1 MSKNKS
7 QISVWADT
15 GVSPYKKQIL
25 LVSLVTLLLTSCK
38 VDFSP
43 NAPWR
48 DVPDVYCVIDPEED
62 TVWARVQRCFLGE
75 DNLYNYAPL
84 ADSNY
89 YAPNDISVYLLAW
102 KGRRENGV
110 QLIPTDQLVARWQ
123 FTYTERAGKPDGN
136 FPSGMQPLYYCVP
149 GARQLEVDTGCVFQ
163 LVVIKNATGDTIA
176 SSTTNLVGF
185 LDKTIRLRDTNEI
198 VLLSP
203 NSARANEF
211 GFRVG
216 CRGVIKWNT
225 VPRGRLYQPV
235 VTFFYRKNGDTLSL
249 DIPGTPLINERD
261 AQWLTSSSI
270 TSTRFFSAI
279 KNHLKD
285 NTDSL
290 FFVNNVDISILVC
303 NEDLKAY
310 ISSHQNNVTSGQEYS
325 TYTNIDG
332 GVGIF
337 GSRRTHI
344 RVNVPCDSIGT
355 PAPQFI
361 DYELLNLGVGFY
373 GNFN

>member
-1 MSKNKS
+1 MSKLVPFIFACL
-7 QISVWADT
+7 ISIVL
-15 GVSPYKKQIL
+15 S
-25 LVSLVTLLLTSCK
+25 SCK
-38 VDFSP
+38 VEFSP

-48 DVPDVYCVIDPEED
+48 DMPDIYCVIDPEED

-75 DNLYNYAPL
+75 GNLYNYAPI

-89 YAPNDISVYLLAW
+89 YAPDDISVYLLAW
-102 KGRRENGV
+102 KGSYDNGV
-110 QLIPTDQLVARWQ
+110 VLVPTNQLVGSWQ
-123 FTYTERAGKPDGN
+123 FVYTERAGKPEGN

-149 GARQLEVDTGCVFQ
+149 GSRQLTLDTGCVFQ
-163 LVVIKNATGDTIA
+163 LVVIKNATGDTLA
-176 SSTTNLVGF
+176 TATTDLVGF
-185 LDKTIRLRDTNEI
+185 LDKTIRGRDSVEV
-198 VLLSP
+198 VLVSP
-203 NSARANEF
+203 NSARAQEF

-216 CRGVIKWNT
+216 SRGSIKWNT

-235 VTFFYRKNGDTLSL
+235 VTFFYRKNNDTLSI
-249 DIPGTPLINERD
+249 DIQGTPLSDEHGS
-261 AQWLTSSSI
+261 ATLTSKTI
-270 TSTRFFSAI
+270 TLSRFLSTI

-290 FFVNNVDISILVC
+290 FFVNNVDVSILVC

-310 ISSHQNNVTSGQEYS
+310 ITSHENRATSGQEYTTFS
-325 TYTNIDG
+325 NIEG

-355 PAPQFI
+355 PAPQYI
-361 DYELLNLGVGFY
+361 DYELLHLGVGFY
-373 GNFN
+373 GNFD

>member
-1 MSKNKS
+1 MIKRFFP
-7 QISVWADT
+7 IIAC
-15 GVSPYKKQIL
+15 
-25 LVSLVTLLLTSCK
+25 LVTLLLTSCK
-38 VDFSP
+38 VEFSP

-75 DNLYNYAPL
+75 DNLYNYAPI

-89 YAPNDISVYLLAW
+89 YSANDITVYLLAW
-102 KGRRENGV
+102 KGRLSNGS
-110 QLIPTDQLVARWQ
+110 QLVQTDRLVDKWQ
-123 FTYTERAGKPDGN
+123 FTYTEREGKPEGS
-136 FPSGMQPLYYCVP
+136 FPSGVQPLYYCVP
-149 GARQLEVDTGCVFQ
+149 GEQLQKDTDCVFQ
-163 LVVIKNATGDTIA
+163 LVVIKNSTGDTLA
-176 SSTTNLVGF
+176 SATTTLVGF
-185 LDKTIRLRDTNEI
+185 LEKTVRPRDTTEV

-216 CRGVIKWNT
+216 CRGAIKWNT
-225 VPRGRLYQPV
+225 LPRGRLYQPV
-235 VTFFYRKNGDTLSL
+235 VTFFYRKNGDTLGI
-249 DIPGTPLINERD
+249 DIRGDEQIDMHGNLT
-261 AQWLTSSSI
+261 LTSKSI
-270 TSTRFFSAI
+270 TSNRFFSTI

-290 FFVNNVDISILVC
+290 FFVNNVDVTILVC

-310 ISSHQNNVTSGQEYS
+310 ITSHQSSATSGQEYT
-325 TYTNIDG
+325 TYSNIEG

-344 RVNVPCDSIGT
+344 RVNVPCDSVGT
-355 PAPQFI
+355 PSPQYI
-361 DYELLNLGVGFY
+361 DYELLHLGVGFY
-373 GNFN
+373 GNFD

>member
-7 QISVWADT
+7 QSSIFNHHF
-15 GVSPYKKQIL
+15 IL
-25 LVSLVTLLLTSCK
+25 VCLALVLLSSCK

-48 DVPDVYCVIDPEED
+48 EVPNVYCVIDPQED
-62 TVWARVQRCFLGE
+62 TVWVRVQRCFLGE
-75 DNLYNYAPL
+75 DNLYNYAPI

-89 YAPNDISVYLLAW
+89 YAPGDISVHLLAW
-102 KGRRENGV
+102 KGRIENGV
-110 QLIPTDQLVARWQ
+110 QLIPTNQLVNRWEL
-123 FTYTERAGKPDGN
+123 TYTERAGKPEGS

-149 GARQLEVDTGCVFQ
+149 GARQLELDTGCVFQ
-163 LVVIKNATGDTIA
+163 LVVIKNATGDTLA
-176 SSTTNLVGF
+176 SATTNLVGF
-185 LDKTIRLRDTNEI
+185 LDKTIRLRDTTEVI
-198 VLLSP
+198 LLSP

-225 VPRGRLYQPV
+225 LPRGRLYQPI
-235 VTFFYRKNGDTLSL
+235 VTFFYRKNGDTLSI
-249 DIPGTPLINERD
+249 DIPGTPLVDERG
-261 AQWLTSSSI
+261 ALWLTSSSI
-270 TSTRFFSAI
+270 TSTRFLSTI

-290 FFVNNVDISILVC
+290 FFVNNVDVTILVC

-310 ISSHQNNVTSGQEYS
+310 ISSHQNSVTSGQEYT
-325 TYTNIDG
+325 TYSNIQG

-337 GSRRTHI
+337 GSRRGHI

-373 GNFN
+373 GNFQ